1 MAGVLVSAIF
11 SAQAAEVHSPPLGF
25 HTIDTTPQT
34 WAHLK
39 QDYRFKGKVGDTLK
53 FNDIDDIWVL
63 RCFMHVLDNRH
74 IAKTVEDAIP
84 PTAEFLNGDVPENFT
99 RYKEPA
105 LLTVLFKTRKGEI
118 GIMNIYAGMTII
130 ELNSRYG
137 AVLIG

>member
-1 MAGVLVSAIF
+1 
-11 SAQAAEVHSPPLGF
+11 
-25 HTIDTTPQT
+25 
-34 WAHLK
+34 
-39 QDYRFKGKVGDTLK
+39 
-53 FNDIDDIWVL
+53 
-63 RCFMHVLDNRH
+63 
-74 IAKTVEDAIP
+74 
-84 PTAEFLNGDVPENFT
+84 VPENFT